1 MKKKL
6 LSMGAGILIGV
17 LGDKIL
23 KSNAVKKVAVS
34 TVAGGLK
41 AKESLDKTIEK
52 VKESTEDIVAE
63 AKVKNE
69 SEEKAREEKE
79 ETIEKLA
86 EEK

>member
-1 MKKKL
+1 MNKKL

-23 KSNAVKKVAVS
+23 KSNVVKKVAVS
-34 TVAGGLK
+34 TVASGLK

-69 SEEKAREEKE
+69 TEEKAREE
-79 ETIEKLA
+79 ETVEKLA